1 MRNADRYSLSAMNA
15 LEDSPGRLHGLLAP
29 VLASLLTACA
39 GTGAGPSSPA
49 PRLAG
54 ADRGVELEVV
64 VTEDGAAVFGE
75 CEIWALEEGAFDPR
89 ALLMV
94 GRATG
99 DRVETSRR
107 VATWSGRTA
116 GGRASVPRAAGASA
130 LVMAR
135 RGASYGEVE
144 VPAAARG
151 PVELVIRPRSAL
163 VARVVNSAGQPV
175 AGVPVGLALREPRG
189 GLRDLPIAGRTGADG
204 LAVLYGG
211 PAEAPDG
218 APPVAR
224 LRTAT
229 AERLVRP
236 ITRDLEASFVLP
248 DPASVQIRFEG
259 GAAGGIEGI
268 VQVFAAAEG
277 SRSASTLAATVEGGA
292 TEEIVVQ
299 GGVPLRAII
308 AVIDPEDPGAVA
320 GRVSVD
326 LGAVQPGEAL
336 VHTVDLANWTEIT
349 ARLGD
354 GRGELAIGTAVE
366 VALAPSLRTRMRVVV
381 GDEGRVLWLVP
392 PGAISAGEVFR
403 VRAGRAVVEVT
414 LPAALDS
421 RVDLGELEL
430 R

>member
-1 MRNADRYSLSAMNA
+1 MNV
-15 LEDSPGRLHGLLAP
+15 LEDPPGRPAGLLAAAL
-29 VLASLLTACA
+29 VSLLTACA
-39 GTGAGPSSPA
+39 GPRAVQPSPALQSTGAGP
-49 PRLAG
+49 G
-54 ADRGVELEVV
+54 AELEVV
-64 VTEDGAAVFGE
+64 VTEGGVAASGE
-75 CEIWALEEGAFDPR
+75 CEVWALQEGAFDPR
-89 ALLMV
+89 ALLVV

-107 VATWSGRTA
+107 VATWSGRTL
-116 GGRASVPRAAGASA
+116 GGRARVPRAAGASL

-151 PVELVIRPRSAL
+151 PVELAIHPRT
-163 VARVVNSAGQPV
+163 VMTARVLDRAGRPV
-175 AGVPVGLALREPRG
+175 AGVPVGLALQELRG
-189 GLRDLPIAGRTGADG
+189 GLRDLPIAARTDADG

-218 APPVAR
+218 APLVAL

-292 TEEIVVQ
+292 TEEIVVE

-308 AVIDPEDPGAVA
+308 AVIDPEDSGAVA

-354 GRGELAIGTAVE
+354 GRGKLAIGTAVE

-403 VRAGRAVVEVT
+403 VRAGRAVAEVT

-421 RVDLGELEL
+421 RVELGELEL

>member
-1 MRNADRYSLSAMNA
+1 MSV
-15 LEDSPGRLHGLLAP
+15 LEESPVRLLAA
-29 VLASLLTACA
+29 VLTSLVAACA
-39 GTGAGPSSPA
+39 GPGAAQPSPA
-49 PRLAG
+49 PEPPG
-54 ADRGVELEVV
+54 SDRVDALEVV
-64 VTEDGAAVFGE
+64 VTEDGAAVSGE
-75 CEIWALEEGAFDPR
+75 CEVWALQGGAFDPR
-89 ALLMV
+89 ALLIA
-94 GRATG
+94 GRAMG

-107 VATWSGRTA
+107 VATWSGRTV
-116 GGRASVPRAAGASA
+116 GGRASVPREGATA

-151 PVELVIRPRSAL
+151 PVELAIRPRSVL
-163 VARVVNSAGQPV
+163 VARVVDSGGQPV

-189 GLRDLPIAGRTGADG
+189 GLRDLPIAARTGADG

-218 APPVAR
+218 APLAAR

-292 TEEIVVQ
+292 TEKIVVQ
-299 GGVPLRAII
+299 GDVPLRAII
-308 AVIDPEDPGAVA
+308 AVIDPEDSGAVA

-336 VHTVDLANWTEIT
+336 VHNVDLANWTEIT

-381 GDEGRVLWLVP
+381 GDEGRVRWLVP

-403 VRAGRAVVEVT
+403 VRAGRAVAEAT

-421 RVDLGELEL
+421 RVELGELEL

>member
-1 MRNADRYSLSAMNA
+1 MSV
-15 LEDSPGRLHGLLAP
+15 LEESPVRLLAA
-29 VLASLLTACA
+29 VLTSLVAACA
-39 GTGAGPSSPA
+39 GPGAAQPSPA
-49 PRLAG
+49 PEPPG
-54 ADRGVELEVV
+54 SDRVDALEVV
-64 VTEDGAAVFGE
+64 VTEDGAAVSGE
-75 CEIWALEEGAFDPR
+75 CEVWALQEGAFDPR
-89 ALLMV
+89 ALLIA
-94 GRATG
+94 GRAMG

-107 VATWSGRTA
+107 VATWSGRTV
-116 GGRASVPRAAGASA
+116 GGRASVPREGATA

-135 RGASYGEVE
+135 RGASYGEIE

-151 PVELVIRPRSAL
+151 PVELAIRPRNAL
-163 VARVVNSAGQPV
+163 VARVVDSAGQPV

-189 GLRDLPIAGRTGADG
+189 GLRDLPIAARTGADG

-218 APPVAR
+218 APLAAR

-292 TEEIVVQ
+292 TEKIVVQ
-299 GGVPLRAII
+299 GDVPLRAII
-308 AVIDPEDPGAVA
+308 AVIDPEDSGAVA

-336 VHTVDLANWTEIT
+336 VHNVDLASWTEIT

-381 GDEGRVLWLVP
+381 GDEGRVRWLVP

-403 VRAGRAVVEVT
+403 VRAGRAVAEAT

-421 RVDLGELEL
+421 RVELGELEL

>member
-1 MRNADRYSLSAMNA
+1 MSV
-15 LEDSPGRLHGLLAP
+15 LEESPVRLLAA
-29 VLASLLTACA
+29 VLTSLVAACA
-39 GTGAGPSSPA
+39 GPGAAQPSPA
-49 PRLAG
+49 PEPPG
-54 ADRGVELEVV
+54 SDRVDALEVV
-64 VTEDGAAVFGE
+64 VTEDGAAVSGE
-75 CEIWALEEGAFDPR
+75 CEVWALQEGAFDPR
-89 ALLMV
+89 ALLIA
-94 GRATG
+94 GRAMG

-107 VATWSGRTA
+107 VATWSGRTV
-116 GGRASVPRAAGASA
+116 GGRASVPREGATA

-135 RGASYGEVE
+135 RGASYGEIE

-151 PVELVIRPRSAL
+151 PVELAIRPRNAL
-163 VARVVNSAGQPV
+163 VARVVDSAGQPV

-189 GLRDLPIAGRTGADG
+189 GLRDLPIAARTGADG

-218 APPVAR
+218 APLVAR

-292 TEEIVVQ
+292 TEKIVVQ
-299 GGVPLRAII
+299 GDVPLRAII
-308 AVIDPEDPGAVA
+308 AVIDPEDSGAVA

-336 VHTVDLANWTEIT
+336 VHNVDLASWTEIT

-381 GDEGRVLWLVP
+381 GDEGRVRWLVP

-403 VRAGRAVVEVT
+403 VRAGRAVAEAT

-421 RVDLGELEL
+421 RVELGELEL

>member
-1 MRNADRYSLSAMNA
+1 MSV
-15 LEDSPGRLHGLLAP
+15 LEESPVRLLAA
-29 VLASLLTACA
+29 VLTSLVAACA
-39 GTGAGPSSPA
+39 GPGAAQPSPA
-49 PRLAG
+49 PEPPG
-54 ADRGVELEVV
+54 SDRVDALEVV
-64 VTEDGAAVFGE
+64 VTEDGAAVSGE
-75 CEIWALEEGAFDPR
+75 CEVWALQDGAFDPR
-89 ALLMV
+89 ALLIA
-94 GRATG
+94 GRAMG

-107 VATWSGRTA
+107 VATWSGRTV
-116 GGRASVPRAAGASA
+116 GGRASVPREGATA

-151 PVELVIRPRSAL
+151 PVELAIRPRNAL
-163 VARVVNSAGQPV
+163 VARVVDSAGQPV

-189 GLRDLPIAGRTGADG
+189 GLRDLPIAARTGADG

-218 APPVAR
+218 APLAAR

-292 TEEIVVQ
+292 TEKIVVQ
-299 GGVPLRAII
+299 GDVPLRAII
-308 AVIDPEDPGAVA
+308 AVIDPEDSGAVA

-336 VHTVDLANWTEIT
+336 VHNVDLANWTEIT

-381 GDEGRVLWLVP
+381 GDEGRVRWLVP

-403 VRAGRAVVEVT
+403 VRAGRAVAEAT

-421 RVDLGELEL
+421 RVELGELEL

>member
-1 MRNADRYSLSAMNA
+1 MSV
-15 LEDSPGRLHGLLAP
+15 LEESPVRLLAA
-29 VLASLLTACA
+29 VLTSLVAACA
-39 GTGAGPSSPA
+39 GPGAAQPSPA
-49 PRLAG
+49 PEPPG
-54 ADRGVELEVV
+54 SDRVDALEVV
-64 VTEDGAAVFGE
+64 VTEDGAAVSGE
-75 CEIWALEEGAFDPR
+75 CEVWALQEGAFDPR
-89 ALLMV
+89 ALLIA
-94 GRATG
+94 GRAMG

-107 VATWSGRTA
+107 VATWSGRTV
-116 GGRASVPRAAGASA
+116 GGRASVPREGATA

-135 RGASYGEVE
+135 RGASYGEIE

-151 PVELVIRPRSAL
+151 PVELAIRPRNAL
-163 VARVVNSAGQPV
+163 VARVVDSAGQPV

-189 GLRDLPIAGRTGADG
+189 GLRDLPIAARTGADG

-218 APPVAR
+218 APLAAR

-229 AERLVRP
+229 AEPLVRP

-292 TEEIVVQ
+292 TEKIVVQ
-299 GGVPLRAII
+299 GDVPLRAII
-308 AVIDPEDPGAVA
+308 AVIDPEDSGAVA

-336 VHTVDLANWTEIT
+336 VHNVDLASWTEIT

-381 GDEGRVLWLVP
+381 GDEGRVRWLVP

-403 VRAGRAVVEVT
+403 VRAGRAVAEAT

-421 RVDLGELEL
+421 RVELGELEL